1 MSLTLSKNKILQF
14 LFILCVAVPYFNN
27 YELTFFIWF
36 LTVSLTLRTNYSI
49 NIINQILCFL
59 GIIIISLVSS
69 FFYEFTVYNFIRDFT
84 YLLKPIFG
92 LLLGYQICKRYSNNN
107 PLYLIIRT
115 GVFLAILHLI
125 IVAFSFIFLT
135 VRDIN
140 GLRYYAGYF
149 SDFEVYGLVF
159 LFFSKQ
165 LGIEISESKRKK
177 YILLL
182 AVSSMFYLSRTNFIQ
197 FVLMFMALKGYFTIN
212 KRAITVLATFAV
224 ATILLYSAIL
234 YVNPKRNGPGIE
246 AFLYKVKIAPTEP
259 FKTKINKEDYKDFND
274 NYRSLENILTI
285 NQMTAEDKSTI
296 IFGKGMGS
304 EVKLHA
310 EVMLDGV
317 VFSKISIL
325 HNGFMTIFLKSGLL
339 GVVLLILSIVLLY
352 RNCFYQNPMF
362 KNINYFFIG
371 TILFLF
377 ISYWVFMGF
386 YFKADT
392 KSILIG
398 LMIAYV
404 ENKRRQLK
412 DKKILSQDI

>member
-36 LTVSLTLRTNYSI
+36 LTVFFTLRKNYSI

-59 GIIIISLVSS
+59 GVIIISFASS
-69 FFYEFTVYNFIRDFT
+69 LFNEFTTYNFIRDFT
-84 YLLKPIFG
+84 YLLKPVFG
-92 LLLGYQICKRYSNNN
+92 LLVGYQICKRYSNDNT
-107 PLYLIIRT
+107 LYLIIRT
-115 GVFLAILHLI
+115 GVFIAILHLA
-125 IVAFSFIFLT
+125 IVAFSFIFLN

-149 SDFEVYGLVF
+149 SDFEVYVLIF

-165 LGIEISESKRKK
+165 LGIKISESKRKK

-182 AVSSMFYLSRTNFIQ
+182 ALSSLFYLSRTNFIQ
-197 FVLMFMALKGYFTIN
+197 FVLLFMALKGYFTIN
-212 KRAITVLATFAV
+212 RRTVTILATFTIS
-224 ATILLYSAIL
+224 TILLYSAIL

-274 NYRSLENILTI
+274 NYRSLENILTL

-325 HNGFMTIFLKSGLL
+325 HNGFMTIFLKAGLL
-339 GVVLLILSIVLLY
+339 GVLILILSIVLLY
-352 RNCFYQNPMF
+352 RNCTQMSPIF
-362 KNINYFFIG
+362 KNVNYFFIG

-404 ENKRRQLK
+404 ENKRIQLK
-412 DKKILSQDI
+412 NDQKLS